1 MIFTSLIIDKVY
13 VKSIL
18 QYHGSI
24 VFGKAVSKPSFIMIY
39 PSSVPKFL
47 CKNAFKEL
55 DAVFLFSSKSVL
67 SLSPWRHNTKHISM
81 LHGRSF
87 ALKK

>member
-24 VFGKAVSKPSFIMIY
+24 VFGKAVSKPSFMIY

-67 SLSPWRHNTKHISM
+67 SLSPWRYNTKHISM